1 MFAGML
7 FHREPFFQG
16 KDNYDQLVKVS
27 RVMGTKDLY
36 AYLEKYNIELDE
48 DFIAL
53 IGTHSKKDWQ
63 VLIKPEN
70 KHLVTAEA
78 LDLLSSMLVY
88 DHAERITP
96 REAMGHKYFEWSSRR
111 GGRGTTKRP

>member
-1 MFAGML
+1 
-7 FHREPFFQG
+7 
-16 KDNYDQLVKVS
+16 
-27 RVMGTKDLY
+27 MGTKDLY

-96 REAMGHKYFEWSSRR
+96 REAMAHKYFEEIREYHANMEE
-111 GGRGTTKRP
+111 